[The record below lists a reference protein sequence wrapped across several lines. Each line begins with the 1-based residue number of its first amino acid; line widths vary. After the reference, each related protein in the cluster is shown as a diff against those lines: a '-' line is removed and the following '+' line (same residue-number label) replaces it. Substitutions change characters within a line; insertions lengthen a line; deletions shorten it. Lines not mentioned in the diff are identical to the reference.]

1 MGIERVY
8 FGDEL
13 IGLAATNN
21 AYYPRDECD
30 DALSPHSLGA
40 SQPATIIYDAQL
52 LAVAEDIYRVR
63 RKRDVQFEQFFGEGL
78 FCEPAWDMLLDLYI
92 NNGRSRMISVSS
104 ACLASAVPTTTAL
117 RHISELVRRRL
128 VVRSPH
134 PVDRRAFIL
143 HLSPLAVSV
152 MEGLLRQHIKTENM
166 SPA

>member
-8 FGDEL
+8 FGEEL

-21 AYYPRDECD
+21 GYFPRDECD
-30 DALSPHSLGA
+30 AHPSPDSADANAHDNIVFDAL
-40 SQPATIIYDAQL
+40 L
-52 LAVAEDIYRVR
+52 LALAEDIYRVR
-63 RKRDVQFEQFFGEGL
+63 RKRDVQFEQFFGDGL
-78 FCEPAWDMLLDLYI
+78 FCEPAWDMVLDLYI
-92 NNGRSRMISVSS
+92 NNGRNRMISVSS

-152 MEGLLRQHIKTENM
+152 MEGLLRQQIKADNM
-166 SPA
+166 SHA